1 MLTATILSFVV
12 ILLAGMPIVFALG
25 LAATI
30 GLVFDGTLPLTIIPQ
45 RMTGQIDTFALLAVP
60 FFVLAGELMEHGGIS
75 KRLVQM
81 VSAFMGHLRGG
92 LAMVCVISSM
102 IFAGITASSAA
113 DAAAIGAILIPAMI
127 RQGYS
132 PPFCASVQAAS
143 ATMGPIIPPST
154 LAIIYASI
162 TGVSVGSLFLAGLVP
177 GVLMGLA
184 LLFLARHYAIR
195 MVDVREDRT
204 DLRTRL
210 TSLRAAVWAL
220 FVPVI
225 ILGGILSGI
234 FTATESGAMAVIYAL
249 FVGLFV
255 YKELKLADLPD
266 IFVRATIITGMV
278 MIVLAAAGIF
288 AWILVTQNLP
298 RIAGDFLMVVTQDA
312 GLILLIIIVFMLFI
326 GMVMEI
332 VAAGIIMIPVLAPIG
347 MAMGFND
354 VHFGMV
360 LMMTMALGAVTPPVG
375 VTLFVAMGIAGA
387 RLSEVNRYIW
397 PMVFVLAGVVI
408 LVAYVPEVAL
418 FGPRLFGWL

>member
-30 GLVFDGTLPLTIIPQ
+30 GLVVDGTLPLTIIPQ
-45 RMTGQIDTFALLAVP
+45 RMTGMIDTFALLAVP
-60 FFVLAGELMEHGGIS
+60 FFVLAGELMERGGIS
-75 KRLVQM
+75 KRLVEM
-81 VSAFMGHLRGG
+81 VSAFIGHFRGG
-92 LAMVCVISSM
+92 LAMVCVVSSM

-132 PPFCASVQAAS
+132 APFCASVQAAS

-154 LAIIYASI
+154 LAIIYAAL
-162 TGVSVGSLFLAGLVP
+162 TGVSIGSLFLAGMVP
-177 GVLMGLA
+177 GLLMGLS
-184 LLFLARHYAIR
+184 LLFLARYYAIR
-195 MVDVREDRT
+195 MVEATSEPADF
-204 DLRTRL
+204 RTRL
-210 TSLRAAVWAL
+210 ASLRSAVWAL

-234 FTATESGAMAVIYAL
+234 FTATESGAMAVVYAL
-249 FVGLFV
+249 LVGLFV
-255 YKELKLADLPD
+255 YKELKLSDLPD
-266 IFVRATIITGMV
+266 IFVRSTMITGMV
-278 MIVLAAAGIF
+278 MIVLSAAGIF

-298 RIAGDFLMVVTQDA
+298 RIAADFLMAITQNA
-312 GLILLIIIVFMLFI
+312 GIVMLLIIVFMLFI

-347 MAMGFND
+347 MAMGFNE

-360 LMMTMALGAVTPPVG
+360 IMMTMALGAVTPPVG

-397 PMVFVLAGVVI
+397 PMVFVLAAVVL
-408 LVAYVPEVAL
+408 LVAFVPEVAL
-418 FGPRLFGWL
+418 FVPRLFGWL

>member
-25 LAATI
+25 LAAVI
-30 GLVFDGTLPLTIIPQ
+30 GLIVDGSLPLTVIPQ

-60 FFVLAGELMEHGGIS
+60 FFVLAGELMEHGGVS

-81 VSAFMGHLRGG
+81 VSAFIGHFRGG

-132 PPFCASVQAAS
+132 APFCASVQAAS

-162 TGVSVGSLFLAGLVP
+162 TGVSVASLFLAGLVP
-177 GVLMGLA
+177 GILMGLA
-184 LLFLARHYAIR
+184 LLFLARHYGR
-195 MVDVREDRT
+195 QMVEAEGERA

-210 TSLRAAVWAL
+210 ASIRGAVWAL
-220 FVPVI
+220 LVPVI
-225 ILGGILSGI
+225 ILGGILSGV
-234 FTATESGAMAVIYAL
+234 FTATESGAMAVVYAL

-255 YKELKLADLPD
+255 YKELKLSDLPD
-266 IFVRATIITGMV
+266 IFVRATVITGMV

-298 RIAGDFLMVVTQDA
+298 RIAGDFLLMITEDPNV
-312 GLILLIIIVFMLFI
+312 IMLLIIIFMLFI

-347 MAMGFND
+347 MALGFND

-387 RLSEVNRYIW
+387 RLSEANRYIW
-397 PMVFVLAGVVI
+397 PMVFVLAGVVL

-418 FGPRLFGWL
+418 FVPRLFGWL

>member
-60 FFVLAGELMEHGGIS
+60 FFVLAGEPMEHGGIS

-132 PPFCASVQAAS
+132 PQFCASVQAAS

-195 MVDVREDRT
+195 MVDVREDRA

-408 LVAYVPEVAL
+408 LVAYIPEVAL
-418 FGPRLFGWL
+418 FVPRLFGWL

>member
-1 MLTATILSFVV
+1 
-12 ILLAGMPIVFALG
+12 
-25 LAATI
+25 
-30 GLVFDGTLPLTIIPQ
+30 
-45 RMTGQIDTFALLAVP
+45 
-60 FFVLAGELMEHGGIS
+60 
-75 KRLVQM
+75 M
-81 VSAFMGHLRGG
+81 VE
-92 LAMVCVISSM
+92 
-102 IFAGITASSAA
+102 
-113 DAAAIGAILIPAMI
+113 
-127 RQGYS
+127 
-132 PPFCASVQAAS
+132 
-143 ATMGPIIPPST
+143 
-154 LAIIYASI
+154 
-162 TGVSVGSLFLAGLVP
+162 
-177 GVLMGLA
+177 
-184 LLFLARHYAIR
+184 
-195 MVDVREDRT
+195 VDEERA

-210 TSLRAAVWAL
+210 KSLRAAVWAL

-418 FGPRLFGWL
+418 FVPRLFGWL

>member
-45 RMTGQIDTFALLAVP
+45 RMTGQIDSFALLAVP

-162 TGVSVGSLFLAGLVP
+162 TGVSVGSLFLAGMVP

-195 MVDVREDRT
+195 MVDVTEERA

-234 FTATESGAMAVIYAL
+234 FTPTESGAMAVIYAL

-298 RIAGDFLMVVTQDA
+298 RLAGDFLMVVTQDA

-418 FGPRLFGWL
+418 FVPRLFGWL

>member
-12 ILLAGMPIVFALG
+12 VLLAGMPIVFALG

-45 RMTGQIDTFALLAVP
+45 RMTGQIDSFALLAVP

-162 TGVSVGSLFLAGLVP
+162 TGVSVGSLFLAGMVP

-195 MVDVREDRT
+195 MVDVEEERA

-234 FTATESGAMAVIYAL
+234 FTPTESGAMAVIYAL

-298 RIAGDFLMVVTQDA
+298 RLAGDFLMVVTQDA

-347 MAMGFND
+347 IAMGFND

-360 LMMTMALGAVTPPVG
+360 IMMTMALGAVTPPVG

-397 PMVFVLAGVVI
+397 PMVFVLAGVII

-418 FGPRLFGWL
+418 FVPRLLGWL